1 MKVLVA
7 GVARAA
13 ALLARYEVTTART
26 TAEVQSALQKG
37 EYGLLVVGST
47 FDDSRMFDL
56 VREIR
61 SEARHDALRIVC
73 VVSSTTLTPAC
84 EALRAQALL
93 HAELTSAESL
103 ISGGTP

>member
-13 ALLARYEVTTART
+13 ALLARHDVTTART
-26 TAEVQSALQKG
+26 TAEVHRALQKG
-37 EYGLLVVGST
+37 EFGLLVVGAT

-61 SEARHDALRIVC
+61 AEARHDALRIVC
-73 VVSSTTLTPAC
+73 IVPSRTLGPAC

-93 HAELTSAESL
+93 PGDLTSAEAL

>member
-13 ALLARYEVTTART
+13 ALLARHEVTTART
-26 TAEVQSALQKG
+26 TAEVQRALQEG
-37 EYGLLVVGST
+37 EFGLLVVGAA

-56 VREIR
+56 IREIR
-61 SEARHDALRIVC
+61 AEARHDALRIVC
-73 VVSSTTLTPAC
+73 IVPTPTLAPAC
-84 EALRAQALL
+84 EALRA
-93 HAELTSAESL
+93 HAILPSELTSAEAL